1 MFHTCWHTNKWQQKW
16 VLTEKQRIVWC
27 LHTQTLTVLG
37 RFSLRKVFMSPPVM
51 SSSSMKR
58 GRICRLTP
66 IQRTMFWWLNLLHT
80 QKSEGINPNQ
90 LFRRMV
96 NLTLTQHHSMSGQ
109 NWMNWSFQMNIWL
122 CSSYSNIKCLGYY
135 NFEASFNNLYVKLF
149 IYIFLLEIIVYNII
163 L

>member
-1 MFHTCWHTNKWQQKW
+1 MFHTCWQTNKWQQKW

-96 NLTLTQHHSMSGQ
+96 NLTLTQHHSMWEQ
-109 NWMNWSFQMNIWL
+109 NWSRFKLIFDCVPVIL
-122 CSSYSNIKCLGYY
+122 IFLGYF
-135 NFEASFNNLYVKLF
+135 NFDVLLNNLYVKLF
-149 IYIFLLEIIVYNII
+149 L
-163 L
+163 